1 MRWASRFAVALYR
14 RYSGLPKTYPV
25 RWKWYEYQAARGRIG
40 KSSAAIH
47 PMCARTVRL
56 RIAVQSSHAA
66 RAAGVT
72 IAVSL
77 ESAAREKRIAV
88 RSLSR
93 VGTHVS
99 EARCGAPGFMS
110 GWR

>member
-25 RWKWYEYQAARGRIG
+25 RWKWYAYQAARGRIG
-40 KSSAAIH
+40 ESSAVIH
-47 PMCARTVRL
+47 PMCALDRARTA
-56 RIAVQSSHAA
+56 IQSSQAA

-93 VGTHVS
+93 AGTHIS
-99 EARCGAPGFMS
+99 EARCGAPGFVS